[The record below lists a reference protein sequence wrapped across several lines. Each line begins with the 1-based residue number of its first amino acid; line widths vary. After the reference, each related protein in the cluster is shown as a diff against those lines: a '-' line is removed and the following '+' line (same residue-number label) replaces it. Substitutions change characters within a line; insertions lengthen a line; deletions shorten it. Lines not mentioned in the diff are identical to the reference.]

1 MGVLGTAVE
10 QVKPKENGLILLYMH
25 CLVFMLELLGW
36 IIRILNIE
44 LQLMLDAGCLSHLV

>member
-10 QVKPKENGLILLYMH
+10 QVKPKESGLILLYMH